1 MRQPLVTLNYAL
13 LWGSGVGSVSNKD
26 EACKTQK
33 TVVSE
38 AGARV
43 KSTFAREESNSNTVP
58 LSHKTAKCISW
69 VLINNRNKHI
79 QTFVRQQMRQLNKE
93 MRYVYSYL
101 NFKMCKACRR
111 YFDKRVKP
119 KNLESYS
126 TWLSSKLVSL
136 PYRSNYLLQIN
147 SSSSSSTFFIPLS
160 LSKLCCHYL
169 QRKPMEEVFPH
180 CLVMQTNNLAFLHSP
195 AHQAELGLTTGM
207 Y

>member
-1 MRQPLVTLNYAL
+1 MTPSLVTLSYAL
-13 LWGSGVGSVSNKD
+13 PWGPAVGSVSKD

-43 KSTFAREESNSNTVP
+43 KLAFAREESNSNTVP
-58 LSHKTAKCISW
+58 LSQQTATFIYW

-79 QTFVRQQMRQLNKE
+79 QTFVRQWTGQLNE
-93 MRYVYSYL
+93 EARYVYFYL
-101 NFKMCKACRR
+101 NFKMHKACRC

-119 KNLESYS
+119 KILESNAAQV
-126 TWLSSKLVSL
+126 SSKLVSL

-147 SSSSSSTFFIPLS
+147 SSSPSSTFFIPLS
-160 LSKLCCHYL
+160 LSERCCHYL
-169 QRKPMEEVFPH
+169 QRTPMEEVFPH